1 MQGRQVVRVNPP
13 RGEKHIREL
22 KFMHRD
28 LPSILGLMALENGLI
43 LLPGGLLMGIA
54 ALFIGT
60 LFDKFGPRPLVIP
73 GTFVLSGALFLLTF
87 VGRGTPVSF
96 VVLAHLT
103 MSLGLA
109 SMMTPQMTNT
119 LSSLPVRLYTR
130 GSATTNT
137 LQQFA
142 GAVSTALFIA
152 VMTGAAIT
160 AREVGFSPISAHRVG
175 ILPAFVVAAVGSI
188 MAVCLS
194 FLVRRAA
201 VPVVESAAATGETP

>member
-1 MQGRQVVRVNPP
+1 
-13 RGEKHIREL
+13 
-22 KFMHRD
+22 
-28 LPSILGLMALENGLI
+28 MALENGLI